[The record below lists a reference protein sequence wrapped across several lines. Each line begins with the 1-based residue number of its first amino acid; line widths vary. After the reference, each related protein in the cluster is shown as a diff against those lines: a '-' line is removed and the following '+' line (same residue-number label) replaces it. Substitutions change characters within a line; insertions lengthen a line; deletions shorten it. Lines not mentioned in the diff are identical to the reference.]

1 MALACSRL
9 TRRRR
14 GCACRVG
21 GSRDSCAIGRSE
33 GWPVA
38 GVYSPKT
45 TSPRLSRNFHAP
57 QAHPAPLG
65 QKSELD
71 NPGDA
76 LASDAFP
83 EAYAKWNGEYD
94 ALPWVDLT
102 APSAGKHFNVP
113 DLEEF
118 KALMLSL
125 RAEGLRFPD
134 EVLSAIDEEMAE
146 QQSA

>member
-1 MALACSRL
+1 MSY
-9 TRRRR
+9 
-14 GCACRVG
+14 CRWSSDSHRCDIYAYEDVNG
-21 GSRDSCAIGRSE
+21 G
-33 GWPVA
+33 WTVHVA
-38 GVYSPKT
+38 GRKKDVPLDWKSPIE
-45 TSPRLSRNFHAP
+45 RVV
-57 QAHPAPLG
+57 LG
-65 QKSELD
+65 E
-71 NPGDA
+71 